1 MRRQNCQAIEIVG
14 GGLAGLSL
22 GLGLRRR
29 GVPVTIFEAHDYP
42 RHRVCGEFIT
52 GLDDDTIGRLGVAPL
67 LADALSHH
75 QVAWHRRNQAVQSQR
90 LPVPALGIS
99 RYRLDARLAEA
110 FVELG
115 GELRSRTRIAPGDLP
130 AGRVFAT
137 GRRPR
142 PSPWIGLK
150 LHARNLPRVADLEV
164 HLGDQAYVGLSG
176 IEDDQVNVCGLFRRR
191 PIPPGKPPGSG
202 ASLLLR
208 YLEAAGLTG
217 LAGRLREGELDE
229 ASFCAVAAV
238 GFQTELIRPGRLCLG
253 DSFAMIPPFTGNGMA
268 AALQSAALALD
279 PLTEWARGGG
289 AWVKTVAVVNQS
301 LLRRFRA
308 RLASANLLHPFLLEP
323 SRQRWMAWAGR
334 ARLLPLRLLY
344 HLTH

>member
-1 MRRQNCQAIEIVG
+1 MTCGDGQSIEIVG

-22 GLGLRRR
+22 GLGLRHR

-52 GLDDDTIGRLGVAPL
+52 GLDGVTIKRLGLAPFL
-67 LADALSHH
+67 TDALRHRQVLWH
-75 QVAWHRRNQAVQSQR
+75 QRNQTVQAQR

-110 FVELG
+110 FVEAR
-115 GELRSRTRIAPGDLP
+115 GELRVHTRVAPEARP

-150 LHARNLPRVADLEV
+150 LHARNLPRGADLEV
-164 HLGDQAYVGLSG
+164 HLGNQAYVGLSG
-176 IEDDQVNVCGLFRRR
+176 IEDGKVNVCGLFRRR
-191 PIPPGKPPGSG
+191 PIPPGKPPAPN

-208 YLEAAGLTG
+208 YLEACGLTA
-217 LAGRLREGELDE
+217 LAGRLREGELDTS
-229 ASFCAVAAV
+229 SFCAVAAV
-238 GFQTELIRPGRLCLG
+238 DFRVEPFRPGRLCLG
-253 DSFAMIPPFTGNGMA
+253 DNFAMIPPFTGNGMA
-268 AALQSAALALD
+268 VALQSAALALD
-279 PLTEWARGGG
+279 PLSEWARGGL
-289 AWVKTVAVVNQS
+289 AWAETVAAINRG
-301 LLRRFRA
+301 LRRRFCA

-323 SRQRWMAWAGR
+323 WRQFWMAWAGH
-334 ARLLPLRLLY
+334 ARLLPMRLLY

>member
-1 MRRQNCQAIEIVG
+1 MTRRDCQSIEIVG

-29 GVPVTIFEAHDYP
+29 GVPVTLFEAHGYP

-52 GLDDDTIGRLGVAPL
+52 GLDGVTIKRLGLAPI
-67 LADALSHH
+67 LADALRHRQVVWHH
-75 QVAWHRRNQAVQSQR
+75 RNQTVQNQR
-90 LPVPALGIS
+90 LPVPALGFS

-110 FVELG
+110 FVETG
-115 GELRSRTRIAPGDLP
+115 GDLRVHTRVALEARP

-142 PSPWIGLK
+142 PSLWIGLK
-150 LHARNLPRVADLEV
+150 VHVRNVPRGGDLEV

-176 IEDDQVNVCGLFRRR
+176 IEDGKVNACGLFRRR
-191 PIPPGKPPGSG
+191 PISPGTPPAPAFG
-202 ASLLLR
+202 LLFH
-208 YLEAAGLTG
+208 YLEASGLTA
-217 LAGRLREGELDE
+217 LAGRLCEGELD
-229 ASFCAVAAV
+229 ASSFCAVAAV
-238 GFQTELIRPGRLCLG
+238 NFQMEPFRPGRLCLG

-268 AALQSAALALD
+268 VALQSAALALD
-279 PLTEWARGGG
+279 PLSEWARGGL
-289 AWVKTVAVVNQS
+289 AWADTVAAINRG
-301 LLRRFRA
+301 LRRRFRA

-323 SRQRWMAWAGR
+323 WRQFWMAWAGH
-334 ARLLPLRLLY
+334 ARLLPMRLLY